1 MSALLTGKAFETKV
15 GSSQAERNAKQV
27 LTLLANYADENDRAW
42 PSVDTLADKLECS
55 PSAIKRALGILKDK
69 GLIKRDYDYGTRYG
83 ADRSPYVYHITL
95 DDAEKV
101 TKQRRRAKAK
111 AKEREK
117 AREKRGFT
125 HDTPQGITDEPPR
138 GSTHEHDGGSHMT
151 PRGGSHV
158 NERGSTHEP
167 QTFIEHSTQHPRE
180 STRVQNPKPKTT
192 NERSSE
198 QRRQALADYR
208 PTPDLTALAE
218 SYGLD
223 PEWELGKFRD
233 TCLAEGKIPHDPA
246 SAYRKWLKRGR
257 ELNIGKPAAPPAAND
272 AGNPDTELERRARKL
287 LATSTPLRQRQPDDR
302 ERLRW
307 LPQVAGLL
315 AQGTSPARVVGLV
328 CEAFDRGELDEAA

>member
-1 MSALLTGKAFETKV
+1 
-15 GSSQAERNAKQV
+15 
-27 LTLLANYADENDRAW
+27 
-42 PSVDTLADKLECS
+42 
-55 PSAIKRALGILKDK
+55 
-69 GLIKRDYDYGTRYG
+69 
-83 ADRSPYVYHITL
+83 
-95 DDAEKV
+95 
-101 TKQRRRAKAK
+101 
-111 AKEREK
+111 
-117 AREKRGFT
+117 
-125 HDTPQGITDEPPR
+125 
-138 GSTHEHDGGSHMT
+138 
-151 PRGGSHV
+151 
-158 NERGSTHEP
+158 
-167 QTFIEHSTQHPRE
+167 
-180 STRVQNPKPKTT
+180 VQNPKPKTT

-315 AQGTSPARVVGLV
+315 AQGTSPARGEGASGAPMTVRRFVRSAITPPRGESRIVGRMLAVRMEANAAAEPVSSSTHMDMANRSIRLAKSDMPRPATSRRKSRVRRGSAAWLLCGWVVHSYAFVIVDSFLVIGHGHLYKPTVGL
-328 CEAFDRGELDEAA
+328 LW